1 MEERKEDAPIEVKEE
16 AADAY
21 VFVSIVCLPF
31 NFYIFQIQPLSYP
44 LASQWCRARWR
55 TT

>member
-31 NFYIFQIQPLSYP
+31 NFLHFSDTSPVLPFSLP
-44 LASQWCRARWR
+44 MMSS
-55 TT
+55 